1 MFINYL
7 LLELESDVQMLCAS
21 ASSRMSVGTVGE
33 KIHCHLPRAV
43 CEIAQRGNGCQ
54 VVQVISD
61 SSG

>member
-1 MFINYL
+1 MCK
-7 LLELESDVQMLCAS
+7 MLCAS
-21 ASSRMSVGTVGE
+21 ASSRMSLGTVGE